1 MIWMPFSAYG
11 MKACEQECRSPH
23 YTIHHNR
30 SQKIRVRVKENLKL
44 SHINIDTCREYIT
57 DLAKEKKADHI
68 LISNSDYYILE
79 CKSANL
85 GSRNDLVEQF
95 THTAKR
101 IKDENPSATIRTCYC
116 YHSGIPNI
124 ATSRPK
130 IISDIRNILKANM
143 EFKKYSEELIL

>member
-1 MIWMPFSAYG
+1 MPFSAYG
-11 MKACEQECRSPH
+11 MKACEQACRSPH

-30 SQKIRVRVKENLKL
+30 RQKIQVRVKGDLNLK
-44 SHINIDTCREYIT
+44 HVNIDTCREYIT
-57 DLAKEKKADHI
+57 EATNERKADHI
-68 LISNSDYYILE
+68 LVSNSDYYILE

-95 THTAKR
+95 THTTKR
-101 IKDENPSATIRTCYC
+101 IKEANSSSTIRSCYC
-116 YHSGIPNI
+116 YHSGIPYL

-130 IISDIRNILKANM
+130 IISDIHNILKTNM